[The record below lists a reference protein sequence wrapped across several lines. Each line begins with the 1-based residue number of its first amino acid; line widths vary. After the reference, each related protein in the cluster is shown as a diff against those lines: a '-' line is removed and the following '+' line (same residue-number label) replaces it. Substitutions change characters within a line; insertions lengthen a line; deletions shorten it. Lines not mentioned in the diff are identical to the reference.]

1 MSERYRPVKTAID
14 DFLTW
19 WWQGL
24 AWLLPA
30 TNRRTAEPQTAPA
43 ILVQP
48 QAQGFRLSVAGAAHT
63 STALPMSISV
73 DTPAAA
79 IASWIAGLELANP
92 LLVLRLADHQLLAPQ
107 LTVAAGRTADV
118 RAMLGF
124 EIDRQTPFTVDQ
136 VYYDYYPLETTA
148 EHPLDNGSVAAP
160 ANGLRCGLV
169 VVPRLALDETLATL
183 RPLGIEIDLFDLNA
197 AGYPAAALDLLAT
210 GKTALLP
217 GRFRRWH
224 GWLAGGVT
232 LLLLGLMAWL
242 PAASQRAELQQL
254 QLFEQQLRAQAAA
267 LTPIR
272 QRRDQLITSQERL
285 AAQRATEHDPLVL
298 LSEITRLLPDNG
310 WLNRFELKQGKL
322 NLQGESA
329 NAANLIERFQNSPL
343 ISKVQFV
350 SPITSDQR
358 SGRDRFSISMV
369 LNAQLIPTDKLA
381 PNNSQGPQNLLT
393 VADQ

>member
-30 TNRRTAEPQTAPA
+30 TKRRTAEPQTAPA

-63 STALPMSISV
+63 STVRPMSISV

-79 IASWIAGLELANP
+79 IASWVAGLELANP

-107 LTVAAGRTADV
+107 LTVAAGRAADV

-136 VYYDYYPLETTA
+136 VYYDYYPLDT
-148 EHPLDNGSVAAP
+148 GSAAAP

-169 VVPRLALDETLATL
+169 VVPRLALDEILATL

-242 PAASQRAELQQL
+242 PAASQRAELEQQ

-272 QRRDQLITSQERL
+272 QRRDQLIASQARL

-381 PNNSQGPQNLLT
+381 PKNTQGPQNLLR